1 MLQLILVVL
10 AIMLT
15 SMYLLVIVNYVNPSN
30 LGTNSATSYGNM
42 TVAGFEALQEAYKKA
57 TSPAAS
63 AFGVLPT
70 TTLVDQPAPAVLGST
85 YVDGGLAAGFIPSGY
100 LRALP
105 AAPAGYIWSYG
116 GNNVTGV
123 HWFCLS
129 PAPGAGNITT
139 EAVYLG
145 LLKAQS
151 RFNGHFSV
159 TAGGQSTC
167 GDTSSS
173 PPPAG
178 YPADYV
184 ATLYPQA
191 W

>member
-15 SMYLLVIVNYVNPSN
+15 SAYLLIIVNFVHPAN
-30 LGTNSATSYGNM
+30 LGTNSATSYGDM
-42 TVAGFEALQEAYKKA
+42 TVSGFESLQEAYKKA

-70 TTLVDQPAPAVLGST
+70 SPLVDQPAPPVNGGAI
-85 YVDGGLAAGFIPSGY
+85 DGGLSAGFMPQY
-100 LRALP
+100 LHALP
-105 AAPAGYIWSYG
+105 AAPAGYIWAYG
-116 GNNVTGV
+116 GNNTTGV
-123 HWFCLS
+123 NWFCLS
-129 PAPGAGNITT
+129 PAPGLGNVTS
-139 EAVYLG
+139 EAVYRG
-145 LLKAQS
+145 LVKAQS
-151 RFNGHFSV
+151 RFNGHFAI

-167 GDTSSS
+167 GSTSSS
-173 PPPAG
+173 PPPVG